1 MLCQQLQARLD
12 NVHQPHESLAIEVGV
27 QTDNPSVNKQ
37 SESKH
42 LSTPS
47 ENRVKSETVTTL
59 LGREKVKS
67 PIHRDVARIRS
78 SSPKTS
84 VVSDPLDS
92 SLDHEMKAV
101 GVELTDPYDS
111 SECVGFSDTNLDDT
125 HDSTHSVESIDREKS
140 NERLPLQ
147 LSTQSHDTV
156 APPPD
161 VLVPVVEQITEQLS
175 RVEEIKNEKEES
187 GDEGVCTSQT
197 E

>member
-1 MLCQQLQARLD
+1 MLCQQLQGQLD
-12 NVHQPHESLAIEVGV
+12 FLQQPHKPPATEVGV
-27 QTDNPSVNKQ
+27 QTDNPSVETQ

-42 LSTPS
+42 ISTPS
-47 ENRVKSETVTTL
+47 ENRVKSETITTL
-59 LGREKVKS
+59 LGRERVKS
-67 PIHRDVARIRS
+67 PIHRDVGKRRS

-92 SLDHEMKAV
+92 SLDNEMKAV

-140 NERLPLQ
+140 NERLPPQ
-147 LSTQSHDTV
+147 LLLSQSHDNV
-156 APPPD
+156 ATPPD

-175 RVEEIKNEKEES
+175 RVEEIKEEKEES
-187 GDEGVCTSQT
+187 GDEGV
-197 E
+197 